1 MSSPILTAFNNQFSE
16 FMDDI
21 IHIFPDN
28 KDLLTTKN
36 MMTTL
41 RKGNPRL
48 LIQIWKTFIADP
60 YSSQI
65 EEGDITFFIDKD
77 YGTDIQKMNDTDKII
92 RGIDRLRNPIKS
104 MDKSNQ
110 NACMKYIQNMSKLST
125 IYLQNK

>member
-48 LIQIWKTFIADP
+48 LIQIWKTFITDP
-60 YSSQI
+60 YSSEI
-65 EEGDITFFIDKD
+65 EEGDITCIIDKD

-104 MDKSNQ
+104 MEKSNQ

>member
-21 IHIFPDN
+21 ISIFPDN
-28 KDLLTTKN
+28 KDLITTKN

-48 LIQIWKTFIADP
+48 LIQIWKSFIADP
-60 YSSQI
+60 YSSEI

-125 IYLQNK
+125 IYFQSK

>member
-21 IHIFPDN
+21 ISIFPDN
-28 KDLLTTKN
+28 KDLITTKN

-48 LIQIWKTFIADP
+48 LIQIWKSFIADP
-60 YSSQI
+60 YSSEI

-92 RGIDRLRNPIKS
+92 KGIDRLRNPIKS

-125 IYLQNK
+125 IYFQSK